1 MANERI
7 SVDKA
12 NHVATLTL
20 NRPEKHNAFDGV
32 ALQEF
37 GQCMDE
43 LSKDEDTRVI
53 IITGAGKSFCAD
65 SDTAYISEIQAIWVK
80 RRSDSISINPLVRI
94 RYSPRLSTTVRSPRL
109 RPSTVLL

>member
-1 MANERI
+1 MGVELMANERI

-37 GQCMDE
+37 GRCMDE
-43 LSKDEDTRVI
+43 LSRDEDTRVI
-53 IITGAGKSFCAD
+53 IITGAGKSFCAG
-65 SDTAYISEIQAIWVK
+65 SDTAYISQIQADMGGAAG
-80 RRSDSISINPLVRI
+80 RFNFDETLRSHHVI
-94 RYSPRLSTTVRSPRL
+94 
-109 RPSTVLL
+109 PSALLNQPQ

>member
-43 LSKDEDTRVI
+43 LSKDEDTRAI
-53 IITGAGKSFCAD
+53 IITGAGKSFCAG
-65 SDTAYISEIQAIWVK
+65 SDTAYISQIPPS
-80 RRSDSISINPLVRI
+80 RHSSSILVWLLKWGSVI
-94 RYSPRLSTTVRSPRL
+94 PCHGSPPY
-109 RPSTVLL
+109 PSLLNF